1 LIELATKNNV
11 VGFNHLGIQ
20 VVDVDVA
27 YIITLRDKNL
37 VGKSLHGH
45 SHVVDAISHIIELNL
60 ERVIAQSS
68 VVTAGTG
75 QSANAID
82 RVVTLDLTTGGVL
95 KKGNELGVEV
105 GGETETLE
113 VGAELNGVL
122 ISAQRVEELRAIRTG
137 VISVNDTVAEVGQGV
152 GVLRVSGDQ
161 NIRVAS
167 VVSVVG
173 GTESNVGFR
182 GLNTVGSPLT
192 FFADDL
198 DSSEFNGVSGQFS
211 VGINKSFQEE
221 RARSHTN
228 DTVGSVLIEEP
239 GILRDF
245 SHTVQIN
252 KLAGRHRSEAHSGSV
267 FGTRDLEA
275 TEGGF

>member
-1 LIELATKNNV
+1 MITVLENTEEFLIELATKNNG
-11 VGFNHLGIQ
+11 VGFNHLGVQ

-27 YIITLRDKNL
+27 YIITSRDENL
-37 VGKSLHGH
+37 VGESLHGH
-45 SHVVDAISHIIELNL
+45 SHVVDAIRSHIIELKL

-82 RVVTLDLTTGGVL
+82 RVVTCDLTTGGVL

-137 VISVNDTVAEVGQGV
+137 GISVNDTVGEVGQGV
-152 GVLRVSGDQ
+152 GVLSVSGDH
-161 NIRVAS
+161 NIGVAS

-228 DTVGSVLIEEP
+228 DTVGCVLIE
-239 GILRDF
+239 
-245 SHTVQIN
+245 
-252 KLAGRHRSEAHSGSV
+252 
-267 FGTRDLEA
+267 
-275 TEGGF
+275 